1 MQGLFLDLP
10 FSEMQQ
16 EAVMNTKDM
25 LFCSTEGT
33 AEIDMSVTL
42 MLEFTREETYGTYL
56 CNRTP

>member
-1 MQGLFLDLP
+1 
-10 FSEMQQ
+10 
-16 EAVMNTKDM
+16 MNTKDM